1 MDERAFGELT
11 KRVAH
16 AESRRGVLGAVL
28 LGVSAPL
35 LGVVGYA
42 RPAAAADVSG
52 EVGAEVFGL
61 CRVGGFPCNRNKQ
74 CCTAKCVP
82 GTLLGQPAQVCTCA
96 KKGKPCINRVG
107 ANCCSRACRKGKCK

>member
-1 MDERAFGELT
+1 MDERVFGELT
-11 KRVAH
+11 KRVAR
-16 AESRRGVLGAVL
+16 AESRRGMLGAVL

-35 LGVVGYA
+35 LGSFGYA
-42 RPAAAADVSG
+42 RPAAAAA
-52 EVGAEVFGL
+52 VGDEVFGL

-74 CCTAKCVP
+74 CCTGKCVP

-107 ANCCSRACRKGKCK
+107 ANCCSRACRHGKCK